1 MTDEVTL
8 AFFEVSLLIF
18 LAEAVRSFLGKYGI
32 PLLIGEIATGVMLSP
47 YTLGGEVNR
56 VLGISIFSLNP
67 YVLFLAEFSMI
78 LLIFAS
84 GLEHGTSSLRS
95 AGVMGFL
102 GATTGALLPFLVT
115 LILYWSSLGLIPTLV
130 IGTAMG
136 ATSLAAV
143 ASILREMN
151 LQGKASNYLM
161 AASSIDDVVDLILLS
176 VVLASIGSAGLSTLM
191 VVRTVAFYLVA
202 WAIIFFVS
210 VLIIPRLANRL
221 GPNYVEEFPFVVLF
235 GLTVVM
241 TALGFS
247 PVISAFIAGV
257 ALAES
262 TKREEVLKISGTLL
276 SIFGSIFFVVV
287 GLQVNIAEISLGV
300 VELSLEL
307 TAVAVLF
314 KVLGVLPF
322 AYLGLKNWRS
332 SIVVA
337 VGMTSRG
344 ETGLVVASLG
354 ESLGA
359 INQGE
364 FSALVLMAILTT
376 LLGATMFRRIAT
388 WLNQG

>member
-161 AASSIDDVVDLILLS
+161 AASSVDDVVDLILLS
-176 VVLASIGSAGLSTLM
+176 VVLASIGSAELSALM

-221 GPNYVEEFPFVVLF
+221 GPNYIEEFPFVVLF
-235 GLTVVM
+235 GLTAVM

-332 SIVVA
+332 SIAVA
-337 VGMTSRG
+337 VGMTPRG

>member
-67 YVLFLAEFSMI
+67 YLLFLSEFSMI

-161 AASSIDDVVDLILLS
+161 AASSVDDVVDLILLS

-262 TKREEVLKISGTLL
+262 TEREEVLKISGTLL

-332 SIVVA
+332 SIAVA
-337 VGMTSRG
+337 VGMTPRG

>member
-67 YVLFLAEFSMI
+67 YLLFLAEFSMI

-161 AASSIDDVVDLILLS
+161 AASSSDDVVDLILLS

-221 GPNYVEEFPFVVLF
+221 GPKYVEEFPFVVLF

-332 SIVVA
+332 SIAVA
-337 VGMTSRG
+337 VGMTPRG

-359 INQGE
+359 INRGE

>member
-1 MTDEVTL
+1 M
-8 AFFEVSLLIF
+8 
-18 LAEAVRSFLGKYGI
+18 
-32 PLLIGEIATGVMLSP
+32 
-47 YTLGGEVNR
+47 
-56 VLGISIFSLNP
+56 
-67 YVLFLAEFSMI
+67 
-78 LLIFAS
+78 
-84 GLEHGTSSLRS
+84 
-95 AGVMGFL
+95 
-102 GATTGALLPFLVT
+102 
-115 LILYWSSLGLIPTLV
+115 
-130 IGTAMG
+130 
-136 ATSLAAV
+136 
-143 ASILREMN
+143 
-151 LQGKASNYLM
+151 
-161 AASSIDDVVDLILLS
+161 
-176 VVLASIGSAGLSTLM
+176 
-191 VVRTVAFYLVA
+191 
-202 WAIIFFVS
+202 
-210 VLIIPRLANRL
+210 IIPRLANRL

-332 SIVVA
+332 SIAVA
-337 VGMTSRG
+337 VGMTPRG

-359 INQGE
+359 INRGE

>member
-161 AASSIDDVVDLILLS
+161 AASSSDDVVDLILLS
-176 VVLASIGSAGLSTLM
+176 VVLASIGSAELSALM

-235 GLTVVM
+235 GLTAVM

-332 SIVVA
+332 SIAVA
-337 VGMTSRG
+337 VGMTPRG

>member
-161 AASSIDDVVDLILLS
+161 AASSSDDVVDLILLS

-202 WAIIFFVS
+202 WAITFFVS

-235 GLTVVM
+235 GLTAVM

-332 SIVVA
+332 SIAVA
-337 VGMTSRG
+337 VGMTPRG

>member
-102 GATTGALLPFLVT
+102 GATTGALLPLLVT

-161 AASSIDDVVDLILLS
+161 AASSSDDVVDLILLS

-235 GLTVVM
+235 GLTAVM

-276 SIFGSIFFVVV
+276 SVFGSIFFVVV

-332 SIVVA
+332 SIAVA
-337 VGMTSRG
+337 VGMTPRG

-359 INQGE
+359 ISQGE

>member
-161 AASSIDDVVDLILLS
+161 AASSSDDVVDLILLS

-235 GLTVVM
+235 GLTAVM

-287 GLQVNIAEISLGV
+287 GLQVNLAEISLGV

-332 SIVVA
+332 SIAVA
-337 VGMTSRG
+337 VGMTPRG

>member
-56 VLGISIFSLNP
+56 VLGISVFSLNP

-161 AASSIDDVVDLILLS
+161 AASSSDDVVDLILLS

-221 GPNYVEEFPFVVLF
+221 GPKYVEEFPFVVLF

-287 GLQVNIAEISLGV
+287 GLQVNIVEISLGV

-332 SIVVA
+332 SIAVA
-337 VGMTSRG
+337 VGMTPRG

>member
-1 MTDEVTL
+1 L
-8 AFFEVSLLIF
+8 
-18 LAEAVRSFLGKYGI
+18 
-32 PLLIGEIATGVMLSP
+32 
-47 YTLGGEVNR
+47 
-56 VLGISIFSLNP
+56 
-67 YVLFLAEFSMI
+67 LFLAEFSMI

-95 AGVMGFL
+95 ARVMGFL

-143 ASILREMN
+143 ASTLREMN

-161 AASSIDDVVDLILLS
+161 AASSSDDVVDLILLS
-176 VVLASIGSAGLSTLM
+176 VVLASIGSAELSALM

-202 WAIIFFVS
+202 WAITFFVS

-332 SIVVA
+332 SIAVA
-337 VGMTSRG
+337 VGMTPRG

>member
-67 YVLFLAEFSMI
+67 YLLFLAEFSMI

-161 AASSIDDVVDLILLS
+161 AASSSDDVVDLILLS

-262 TKREEVLKISGTLL
+262 TEREEVLKISGTLL

-332 SIVVA
+332 SIAVA
-337 VGMTSRG
+337 VGMTPRG

>member
-67 YVLFLAEFSMI
+67 YLLFLAEFSMI

-161 AASSIDDVVDLILLS
+161 AASSVDDVVDLILLS
-176 VVLASIGSAGLSTLM
+176 VVLASIGCAGLSTLM

-332 SIVVA
+332 SIAVA
-337 VGMTSRG
+337 VGMTPRG

>member
-67 YVLFLAEFSMI
+67 YLLFLAEFSMI

-161 AASSIDDVVDLILLS
+161 AASSSDDVVDLILLS

-332 SIVVA
+332 SIAVA
-337 VGMTSRG
+337 VGMTPRG

-359 INQGE
+359 INRGE